1 MTGTNLNFT
10 DGEMLPVR
18 LCAECP
24 VMSPFKL
31 LCQSCGL
38 SLREARRFL
47 NVRDRIVRHWW
58 NGTLKPPKDAI
69 AQLWHLFQRIDRRAQ
84 ATVNHTLEQIEVHGR
99 PDFIE
104 LAIAGD
110 DAAAQGLDW
119 PCAGAHRAFVRRV
132 MELLPR
138 ELAVRAALVPH
149 QAAK

>member
-58 NGTLKPPKDAI
+58 NGTLKPPKDVI

-99 PDFIE
+99 PDFIQ
-104 LAIAGD
+104 LAIAGMMPLLK
-110 DAAAQGLDW
+110 ASTGPAPARTGLSCGGSW
-119 PCAGAHRAFVRRV
+119 NCCRRS
-132 MELLPR
+132 
-138 ELAVRAALVPH
+138 
-149 QAAK
+149 